1 MKKKSCEQQ
10 FDNSIQLP
18 LNSVGRA
25 AKTVLAGYYKFYGA
39 SLLNYNQGTGTSIIT
54 LKTMNKEENDKDY
67 VEFKETVIRYAVDKK
82 LYSGEEHDYVPT
94 RQMLADDSVKDI
106 SRLRMLYKA
115 LCERYGED
123 KATSCPVFRIRK
135 LTPREVF
142 RLMDVDDAD
151 IDKIFAY
158 RYPDNEYEE
167 DCQGDEVINV
177 ETGKRQKHRG
187 GQPIS
192 NSKLYQLAGNSIV
205 VNCLYYIFKNLFV
218 NPSFSETST
227 NGYKVDGN
235 GQLSLF

>member
-1 MKKKSCEQQ
+1 M
-10 FDNSIQLP
+10 D
-18 LNSVGRA
+18 
-25 AKTVLAGYYKFYGA
+25 
-39 SLLNYNQGTGTSIIT
+39 
-54 LKTMNKEENDKDY
+54 MEEKDKDY
-67 VEFKETVIRYAVDKK
+67 VEFKEAIIRYAVDKK

-94 RQMLADDSVKDI
+94 KQMLADDSVKDI
-106 SRLRMLYKA
+106 SRLRMLHKA

-123 KATSCPVFRIRK
+123 KATSCPLFRIRK

-158 RYPDNEYEE
+158 RFPDNEYET
-167 DCQGDEVINV
+167 DCYGNEVINV
-177 ETGKRQKHRG
+177 ETGKRQKHRM

-205 VNCLYYIFKNLFV
+205 VNCMYHIFKNLFV
-218 NPSFSETST
+218 TPSFSAPND
-227 NGYKVDGN
+227 NGYKVDEH

>member
-1 MKKKSCEQQ
+1 
-10 FDNSIQLP
+10 
-18 LNSVGRA
+18 
-25 AKTVLAGYYKFYGA
+25 
-39 SLLNYNQGTGTSIIT
+39 
-54 LKTMNKEENDKDY
+54 
-67 VEFKETVIRYAVDKK
+67 
-82 LYSGEEHDYVPT
+82 
-94 RQMLADDSVKDI
+94 
-106 SRLRMLYKA
+106 
-115 LCERYGED
+115 
-123 KATSCPVFRIRK
+123 
-135 LTPREVF
+135 
-142 RLMDVDDAD
+142 MDVDDAD

-167 DCQGDEVINV
+167 DCHGDEVINV